1 MPKLLRFPRFQSV
14 AVVGW
19 TIACLVVVGQVGPR
33 AAQPSASK
41 SSKVRDSREVA
52 AEVDRLILAELEK
65 TGAKPAPLTN
75 DEDFLRRVTFDLA
88 GTLPSPSQVTVF
100 GLDPDPEKRAKLID
114 RLLESDDY
122 AQNWARYWREV
133 IFSRATDQRA
143 RLNQD
148 AFEKWMTAQLGQ
160 NVGWDKIATELLT
173 ATGDVRET
181 GETALVFAHG
191 GQAPEIAAEASR
203 IFLGIQIQC
212 ANCHDHPTD
221 KWTRR
226 QFHEL
231 AAFFPRIQVRRG
243 RDPAAQA
250 KPAVAQT
257 EMMQKQDEE
266 KSKAKKANA
275 KKNDGKKAIAKK
287 ANAKKPNAKKP
298 ETVVK
303 PTAVASKSESESKSA
318 PKKPAAVQRTFE
330 VVSYTPRGN
339 NLREEFF
346 MNPEPAIRRF
356 DKNHDKLL
364 SKDELKGTPA
374 ERIFDRLLE
383 QGDENKDQKLS
394 AAEIEKIKPP
404 ANLPRG
410 SAEYSMPDL
419 NDPASSGTRIDPK
432 FFVNG
437 YSPEKKGLGDI
448 ERRTLLARYM
458 TSKQNVWFA
467 RAYVNRIWAEM
478 LGRGF
483 YMPVDDMGPERTAA
497 YPEVLDLLSK
507 GFVDSGYD
515 VRWLFRTIANTET
528 YQRTIAS
535 PAGESSGDAVP
546 FAAALPKHLR
556 SDQLYAAI
564 TKVAGGEAVDRGAAG
579 ARARYGPRGPQA
591 QFGTL
596 FGFDP
601 STPQDDIIGTIPQAL
616 FMMNSPMLDRM
627 IKAGRGSQLQQI
639 LVENPNDQD
648 AVNELYLLVLGRT
661 ATEKELKVCLEYRQE
676 VKDRNEAF
684 EDLFWSLLNSSE
696 FLSQR

>member
-1 MPKLLRFPRFQSV
+1 MQRLLRFPPLQLCAVLGFV
-14 AVVGW
+14 A
-19 TIACLVVVGQVGPR
+19 ACLAAAGQFGPR
-33 AAQPSASK
+33 AADRSGSK
-41 SSKVRDSREVA
+41 SSPKIGDSREVA
-52 AEVDRLILAELEK
+52 VEVDRLILAELEK
-65 TGAKPAPLTN
+65 TGTKPAPLTN

-88 GTLPSPSQVTVF
+88 GTLPSPAQVTMF
-100 GLDPDPEKRAKLID
+100 GLDPDPDKRAKLID

-133 IFSRATDQRA
+133 IYSRATDQRA

-148 AFEKWMTAQLGQ
+148 AFEKWMTAQLEQ
-160 NVGWDKIATELLT
+160 NIGWDKITTDLLT

-191 GQAPEIAAEASR
+191 GQAQEIAAEASR

-243 RDPAAQA
+243 QPAAVA
-250 KPAVAQT
+250 KPAVAQAEAT
-257 EMMQKQDEE
+257 QKPNEE
-266 KSKAKKANA
+266 RPKAKKANGKKANA
-275 KKNDGKKAIAKK
+275 KKAK
-287 ANAKKPNAKKP
+287 AKKPDTAAKP
-298 ETVVK
+298 E
-303 PTAVASKSESESKSA
+303 AVAAKNVSTAKNA
-318 PKKPAAVQRTFE
+318 PKKPAVQRTFE
-330 VVSYTPRGN
+330 IVSYTPRGN

-356 DKNHDKLL
+356 DKNGDKLL
-364 SKDELKGTPA
+364 SKEELKGTPA
-374 ERIFDRLLE
+374 GRIFDRLLE

-419 NDPASSGTRIDPK
+419 NDPASSGARIDPK

-437 YSPEKKGLGDI
+437 YSPEKGLGDI

-483 YMPVDDMGPERTAA
+483 YMPVDDMGPERAAA
-497 YPEVLDLLSK
+497 YPEVLDLLSA
-507 GFVDSGYD
+507 GFVDSGHD

-535 PAGESSGDAVP
+535 AAGESSGDAVP
-546 FAAALPKHLR
+546 FAAALPKRLR

-564 TKVAGGEAVDRGAAG
+564 SKVAGGEAVDRGAAG
-579 ARARYGPRGPQA
+579 PRARYGPRGPQA

-616 FMMNSPMLDRM
+616 FMMNSPVLDRM

-639 LVENPNDQD
+639 LAENPGDDD

-661 ATEKELKVCLEYRQE
+661 ATEKELKVCLEYRKD
-676 VKDRNEAF
+676 VNDRNEAF